1 MRLGTAWFVIIL
13 VVVNPRVVQGFCP
26 SSRLVSRAAVRRGTF
41 PALADGADDESYFD
55 FESDDVFEAVVT
67 DPTDKLKVRQ
77 ASLENK
83 MMVGFKQFVKDRKA
97 TNERLNGIETGI
109 SGINERLNAMQNAT
123 NERFNGV
130 ETQISGIN
138 GRLDGINGRLD
149 AMQKAQMLVAT
160 ALAAWMMF
168 APKLFEVVLAS
179 VPHATQ

>member
-13 VVVNPRVVQGFCP
+13 VLLSICVVQGFCP

-41 PALADGADDESYFD
+41 PALADGAEDGSDFD
-55 FESDDVFEAVVT
+55 LDDVFDAVVT

-83 MMVGFKQFVKDRKA
+83 MMVGFKQFVKDGKA

-149 AMQKAQMLVAT
+149 AMRKAQMLVAT
-160 ALAAWMMF
+160 ALAAWMML
-168 APKLFEVVLAS
+168 APKLLEVVLAS